1 MTLTI
6 IGFIAL
12 FGFAVYAF
20 VSTKKKRAENFPKHW
35 HPILLEHVHFY
46 KELSDAEQLRFQQ
59 RMMTFLSEVYL
70 DSVDF
75 QLEDLDKILIAA
87 SAVIPVFNFSEWHYT
102 NLSTVLVYP
111 EEFNEDLGFAQTDNN
126 RQISGIVGNGRFEK
140 QMILSR
146 KALHEGFLPTPHK
159 TNTAVHEFVN
169 LIDKLDGITDGV
181 PEQLIAKPYI
191 IPWLRLI
198 HKEMEA
204 INNNKSDIRNY
215 GGTNEAEFLAVASEY
230 FFEQPEVMEKRH
242 PELYKMLKDCFYPN
256 IKFDK

>member
-1 MTLTI
+1 MVLVGI
-6 IGFIAL
+6 
-12 FGFAVYAF
+12 AVYAF
-20 VSTKKKRAENFPKHW
+20 VSTKKKPAQAFPEHW
-35 HPILLEHVHFY
+35 HALLLNHVDFY
-46 KELSDAEQLRFQQ
+46 TKLSPVDQKRFQK
-59 RMMTFLSEVYL
+59 RMMVFLSEVYL

-75 QLEDLDKILIAA
+75 ELEDLDKVLIAA
-87 SAVIPVFNFSEWHYT
+87 SALIPVFSFPEWHYT

-111 EEFNEDLGFAQTDNN
+111 EAFNEDLGFSETDKK
-126 RQISGIVGNGRFEK
+126 RHIEGIVGTGRFEK

-146 KALHEGFLPTPHK
+146 KALHDGFHPNSHK
-159 TNTAVHEFVN
+159 TNTAVHEFVH

-191 IPWLRLI
+191 VPWLKLI

-230 FFEQPEVMEKRH
+230 FFEQPKLMKKKH
-242 PELYKMLKDCFYPN
+242 PELYKMLKMCFRTV
-256 IKFDK
+256 